1 MHFTIVLLIIEK
13 GVSMY
18 QFKQYSGKTP
28 KHVAITKLLDTYIE
42 QNNYFYSGLTSWV
55 SMVSTFREGKFSSI
69 VYGNDEQLDEVVREF
84 CQSLTAWYSFTD
96 GSTLKE
102 AILSVLD
109 SPVEESQVDVG
120 KKRVATP

>member
-1 MHFTIVLLIIEK
+1 
-13 GVSMY
+13 MY
-18 QFKQYSGKTP
+18 QFRQYSGKTP

-42 QNNYFYSGLTSWV
+42 QNSHFYSGITSWV
-55 SMVSTFREGKFSSI
+55 SIVSTFREGKFSCI

-102 AILSVLD
+102 SLLEALNNDPSRT
-109 SPVEESQVDVG
+109 PEESRVDNSL
-120 KKRVATP
+120 KFR